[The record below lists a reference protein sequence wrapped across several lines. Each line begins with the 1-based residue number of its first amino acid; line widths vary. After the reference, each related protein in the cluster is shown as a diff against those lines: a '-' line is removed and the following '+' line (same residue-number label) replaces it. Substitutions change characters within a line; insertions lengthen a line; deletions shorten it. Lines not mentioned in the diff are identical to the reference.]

1 MDLLTLVPGVAL
13 AAGLAAPALRRTFSR
28 QAAVA
33 HARRTLEQS
42 RLVGLRH

>member
-1 MDLLTLVPGVAL
+1 MDVVTLLPGLAL
-13 AAGLAAPALRRTFSR
+13 AAGLAAPAVRRAFSR
-28 QAAVA
+28 HAAVA

>member
-1 MDLLTLVPGVAL
+1 MDLLTLVPGLAL
-13 AAGLAAPALRRTFSR
+13 AAGLCAPALRRAVSR
-28 QAAVA
+28 EAAVA